1 MSGFVTLF
9 VAAIFTDNIVTAKLL
24 GVDELYDK
32 DRSLISL
39 LKKCGV
45 LTALLLLSSA
55 ATYPVQK
62 WILKPLGAE
71 YLSAFAFALIIC
83 GMLFALYLISKSF
96 LPKLFAFLR
105 ENSRVLACSALVL
118 GLCLSIFQN
127 DLVTDYWTALL
138 YSFASG
144 VGFTLVSLIFFAVRE
159 RLNETDLPECVKGLP
174 ITLLIASL
182 LSLAFSGFAGI

>member
-1 MSGFVTLF
+1 MSSLVTLF
-9 VAAIFTDNIVTAKLL
+9 IAAVFTDNIVTAKLL
-24 GVDELYDK
+24 GVDELYEK

-45 LTALLLLSSA
+45 LIALLVLASA
-55 ATYPVQK
+55 VTYPVQE
-62 WILKPLGAE
+62 WILNPLGAG

-83 GMLFALYLISKSF
+83 GILFALYLISKRFS
-96 LPKLFAFLR
+96 PKLFTFLK
-105 ENSRVLACSALVL
+105 ENSRVLVCSSVVL
-118 GLCLSIFQN
+118 GLCLSVSQN
-127 DLVTDYWTALL
+127 DLVTNYWTSLF

-159 RLNETDLPECVKGLP
+159 RLNETDLPECVNGLP

>member
-1 MSGFVTLF
+1 MSSLVTLF
-9 VAAIFTDNIVTAKLL
+9 IAAVFTDNIITAKLL
-24 GVDELYDK
+24 GVDELYEK

-45 LTALLLLSSA
+45 LTALLVLSSA
-55 ATYPVQK
+55 ATYPVQE
-62 WILKPLGAE
+62 WLLNPLGAG

-83 GMLFALYLISKSF
+83 GILFALYLISKRFS
-96 LPKLFAFLR
+96 PKLFEFLK
-105 ENSRVLACSALVL
+105 ENSRVLVCSSVVL
-118 GLCLSIFQN
+118 GLCLSVSQN
-127 DLVTDYWTALL
+127 DIVTNYWTSLF

-159 RLNETDLPECVKGLP
+159 RLNETDLPECVNGLP

>member
-1 MSGFVTLF
+1 MSSLITLF
-9 VAAIFTDNIVTAKLL
+9 IAAVFTDNIVTAKLL
-24 GVDELYDK
+24 GVDELYEK

-45 LTALLLLSSA
+45 LTALLVLASA
-55 ATYPVQK
+55 VTYPVQE
-62 WILKPLGAE
+62 WILKPLGAG

-83 GMLFALYLISKSF
+83 GILFALYLISKRFS
-96 LPKLFAFLR
+96 PKLFAFLK
-105 ENSRVLACSALVL
+105 ENSRVLVCSAVVL
-118 GLCLSIFQN
+118 GLCLSVSQN
-127 DLVTDYWTALL
+127 DLVTNYWTSLF

-144 VGFTLVSLIFFAVRE
+144 IGFTLVSLIFFTVRE